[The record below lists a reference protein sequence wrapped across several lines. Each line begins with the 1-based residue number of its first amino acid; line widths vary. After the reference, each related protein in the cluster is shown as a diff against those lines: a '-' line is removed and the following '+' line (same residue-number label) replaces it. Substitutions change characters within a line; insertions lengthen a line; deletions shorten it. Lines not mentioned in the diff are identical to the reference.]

1 MSEVRDNSG
10 RRPTMVQGRSRSR
23 RTSLLASPSRRSL
36 SLGSVRTSRPAVQ
49 LLDEEGND
57 VTPQP
62 LYQVDPAAAPLKVSR
77 FLVDQLSFGSVSDH
91 TTVSGSFLRFGSVFG
106 SSRMSSHSTIEEM
119 NKETGEAF
127 SKGNALLAI
136 ADETAMKNML
146 DEEVTEAML
155 DEKIEILLTESETIS
170 LLDIPSTV
178 ASADETVMEKHSRYA
193 EVCSSRMTS
202 ETYVDQPVQTQ
213 NGATKNKPVQS
224 EAPLRVD
231 AATSFS
237 ILDLSDAP
245 ELEQTVDI
253 SKAKG
258 KDSVVAGLDSGTE
271 RSGSLISSTST
282 GCASSSQKE
291 VDKFGTILN
300 AQSDLQLTTMSEAF
314 QNTLLVME
322 RNILSSSV
330 QHGLVP
336 LREDRLAEL
345 PPSLTCLSV
354 FSCEL
359 SRGRS
364 ISSMAWN
371 KKNPDLLAVGHGEP
385 DSRNQKAGLVCC
397 WSLNNPTRPERIIHC
412 NSVVTCLDFSACS
425 PSQLAV
431 GMCDGTIAVYD
442 VQSPDAK
449 SQVISSCEC
458 PNRHLGPVWQL
469 RWIQQELSYTEE
481 KAEALFSLGED
492 GRMRRWSILKGVFDC
507 ADVMKLKRINH
518 KKKKDGKNETGKA
531 TESVLSAL
539 IPGLCFDFH
548 PTDSSIYL
556 IGTWEGVIHKC
567 SCSNRQQFLEM
578 YKKHFAPVNSISW
591 CPLNPDL
598 FLSCSAD
605 WTIQL
610 WKHDCL
616 KPVLGFTT
624 TCGGVHDIKWS
635 PKAATVFGAVKKG
648 QLEIWNL
655 DSSFLDPII
664 VQPAAPG
671 VTMTSLLFASH
682 TDYVVV
688 GDAEGQVTVFLLNNL
703 SNGQPG
709 NTRAGST
716 NASCPGNA

>member
-1 MSEVRDNSG
+1 
-10 RRPTMVQGRSRSR
+10 
-23 RTSLLASPSRRSL
+23 
-36 SLGSVRTSRPAVQ
+36 
-49 LLDEEGND
+49 
-57 VTPQP
+57 
-62 LYQVDPAAAPLKVSR
+62 
-77 FLVDQLSFGSVSDH
+77 
-91 TTVSGSFLRFGSVFG
+91 
-106 SSRMSSHSTIEEM
+106 
-119 NKETGEAF
+119 
-127 SKGNALLAI
+127 
-136 ADETAMKNML
+136 
-146 DEEVTEAML
+146 ML

-178 ASADETVMEKHSRYA
+178 TSADADGAEPVMEKHNRYA

-213 NGATKNKPVQS
+213 NGATKDKPVQT

-231 AATSFS
+231 AATAFS

-245 ELEQTVDI
+245 EPEQTVDI

-258 KDSVVAGLDSGTE
+258 MDSVVAGLDSGTE

-336 LREDRLAEL
+336 LLEDRVAEL

-364 ISSMAWN
+364 ISSLAWN
-371 KKNPDLLAVGHGEP
+371 KKNPDLLAVGYGEP

-425 PSQLAV
+425 PGQLAV

-449 SQVISSCEC
+449 SQVISGWH
-458 PNRHLGPVWQL
+458 PGP
-469 RWIQQELSYTEE
+469 
-481 KAEALFSLGED
+481 
-492 GRMRRWSILKGVFDC
+492 
-507 ADVMKLKRINH
+507 
-518 KKKKDGKNETGKA
+518 
-531 TESVLSAL
+531 
-539 IPGLCFDFH
+539 
-548 PTDSSIYL
+548 DSSIYL
-556 IGTWEGVIHKC
+556 IGTREGVIHKC

-578 YKKHFAPVNSISW
+578 YKKHFAPVTSISW

-605 WTIQL
+605 CTIQL
-610 WKHDCL
+610 WKHDRL
-616 KPVLGFTT
+616 KPVLGFATT
-624 TCGGVHDIKWS
+624 YGSVHDIKWS
-635 PKAATVFGAVKKG
+635 PKAATVFGAVNKE

-655 DSSFLDPII
+655 DSSFLVPII

-682 TDYVVV
+682 TDCVVV
-688 GDAEGQVTVFLLNNL
+688 GDSEGQVTVFLLNNL

>member
-1 MSEVRDNSG
+1 
-10 RRPTMVQGRSRSR
+10 
-23 RTSLLASPSRRSL
+23 
-36 SLGSVRTSRPAVQ
+36 
-49 LLDEEGND
+49 
-57 VTPQP
+57 
-62 LYQVDPAAAPLKVSR
+62 
-77 FLVDQLSFGSVSDH
+77 
-91 TTVSGSFLRFGSVFG
+91 
-106 SSRMSSHSTIEEM
+106 
-119 NKETGEAF
+119 
-127 SKGNALLAI
+127 
-136 ADETAMKNML
+136 
-146 DEEVTEAML
+146 
-155 DEKIEILLTESETIS
+155 
-170 LLDIPSTV
+170 
-178 ASADETVMEKHSRYA
+178 MEKHSRYA

-282 GCASSSQKE
+282 GC
-291 VDKFGTILN
+291 
-300 AQSDLQLTTMSEAF
+300 
-314 QNTLLVME
+314 
-322 RNILSSSV
+322 
-330 QHGLVP
+330 
-336 LREDRLAEL
+336 
-345 PPSLTCLSV
+345 
-354 FSCEL
+354 EL

-371 KKNPDLLAVGHGEP
+371 KKNPDLLAVGH
-385 DSRNQKAGLVCC
+385 
-397 WSLNNPTRPERIIHC
+397 
-412 NSVVTCLDFSACS
+412 ACS